1 MKAKTRT
8 ALYRF
13 YDAHG
18 MLLYVGITNSP
29 GRRWQ
34 QHMEQKSWYPQVR
47 HQAVTW
53 YGGEREARRVE
64 TRAIHAERPK
74 FNIVG
79 AVRPAGWRFDLH
91 DQPLWGYAA
100 VLLCVPGAYFGMA
113 RLFPAVKPLA
123 MLSAWVVLAA
133 VLVIALI
140 RASQRIRRFGR
151 HLQRPAPAGTR
162 AKARILQLVG
172 EGVSP
177 SKAGKLTGRS
187 DSYGRKVVRTARDL
201 AKAAPKG
208 QDPEDQT

>member
-1 MKAKTRT
+1 MGQRT

-18 MLLYVGITNSP
+18 MLLYIGITNSP

-34 QHMEQKSWYPQVR
+34 QHMEEKPWYPQVR

-53 YGGEREARRVE
+53 YGSERQARRVE
-64 TRAIHAERPK
+64 TRAIRAERPK
-74 FNIVG
+74 FNVVG
-79 AVRPAGWRFDLH
+79 AVRPAGWRFDLQ
-91 DQPLWGYAA
+91 DQPLLGYAA

-123 MLSAWVVLAA
+123 VLSVWAVLAA
-133 VLVIALI
+133 VLAIAII
-140 RASQRIRRFGR
+140 RASHWIRRFGR
-151 HLQRPAPAGTR
+151 HLER
-162 AKARILQLVG
+162 AEGPDVRAEARILQLVG
-172 EGVSP
+172 EGVSA
-177 SKAGKLTGRS
+177 SKAGVLVGRS

-208 QDPEDQT
+208 PDAEEAS